1 MRDLFA
7 LAGQRSIATH
17 FISPRKFIMKPTQA
31 GLSVVLVTVAST
43 LLSGC
48 GALPRMDGDR
58 YVTPL
63 SGAAVTANLSNY
75 TKQLDCLGDFLKQ
88 ANLPPSR
95 FAVGRVEDYSGKQD
109 LVNGKRMTQGA
120 ALMVISALAHTRL
133 PIVERLDTSVAEME
147 LKYTD
152 NKLIGDTVPSPENA
166 FRRTIAGTV
175 VGSDYHIV
183 GGITE
188 VNYNVR
194 SGSLETTVS
203 SIGASG
209 RYAVL
214 DVAIDLRLV
223 NTRTLQVVD
232 VASVQKQIIGTE
244 IRAGIFRFLSDS
256 VIDIN
261 AADKAQEPIQKA
273 VRMLTERAVFKLV
286 AGVYKVPEGQC
297 EGPGAQQL
305 AMATSPAVTQARTT
319 TPAQAP
325 APSPIQAPSPSAV
338 PAPTPARA
346 PTPAPVPT
354 SSIDSPASPQSA
366 PGPARVGPASGS
378 ADRSSSPAVAS
389 LSLRLTDTLHVPL
402 EKTTVELPALAVAAN
417 SSQDVNPTAAP
428 AGSKE
433 LAQN

>member
-1 MRDLFA
+1 MKHNRA
-7 LAGQRSIATH
+7 RIAVPYAAV
-17 FISPRKFIMKPTQA
+17 I
-31 GLSVVLVTVAST
+31 GV

-48 GALPRMDGDR
+48 SAIPRMDADH

-63 SGAAVTANLSNY
+63 SGAAVTANQTNY
-75 TKQLDCLGDFLKQ
+75 ARQLECLGDYLKQ

-152 NKLIGDTVPSPENA
+152 NKLIGDAVTSPDNA

-194 SGSLETTVS
+194 SGSLETTVTS
-203 SIGASG
+203 VGASG

-273 VRMLTERAVFKLV
+273 VRMLAERAVFKLV
-286 AGVYKVPEGQC
+286 SGVYKVPAGQC
-297 EGPGAQQL
+297 EMPD
-305 AMATSPAVTQARTT
+305 ARTT
-319 TPAQAP
+319 NTVPAATPISMAVPTTPRRQLEP
-325 APSPIQAPSPSAV
+325 PSVNGNRISSPSR
-338 PAPTPARA
+338 PGP
-346 PTPAPVPT
+346 PVRPPDALT
-354 SSIDSPASPQSA
+354 LRLAEKISA
-366 PGPARVGPASGS
+366 P
-378 ADRSSSPAVAS
+378 
-389 LSLRLTDTLHVPL
+389 
-402 EKTTVELPALAVAAN
+402 PALAVATKTAR
-417 SSQDVNPTAAP
+417 QPRPAAP
-428 AGSKE
+428 PVKPNH
-433 LAQN
+433 LAKN

>member
-1 MRDLFA
+1 MKYTRIGSRVVFGA
-7 LAGQRSIATH
+7 LT
-17 FISPRKFIMKPTQA
+17 
-31 GLSVVLVTVAST
+31 ST
-43 LLSGC
+43 LLAAC
-48 GALPRMDGDR
+48 GSIPRMDAER

-63 SGAAVTANLSNY
+63 SGATVTANLTNY
-75 TKQLDCLGDFLKQ
+75 TRQLDCLGNYLQQ

-152 NKLIGDTVPSPENA
+152 NKLIGDATPSPENP
-166 FRRTIAGTV
+166 FRRTVAGTV
-175 VGSDYHIV
+175 IGSDYHIV

-188 VNYNVR
+188 VNYNIR

-223 NTRTLQVVD
+223 NTRTLQVVG

-273 VRMLTERAVFKLV
+273 VRMLTERAVFQLV
-286 AGVYKVPEGQC
+286 SGVYKVPAGQC
-297 EGPGAQQL
+297 DGPAATTQTVAAVVPTKAVDAISTPAAQSTPATLAPSDAPALQPPVTPRTPVRKTADFPAPISTPGAVSAPSSL
-305 AMATSPAVTQARTT
+305 ALRLSDAPLLSEARVQS
-319 TPAQAP
+319 TPAAVDLP
-325 APSPIQAPSPSAV
+325 ATERFAA
-338 PAPTPARA
+338 
-346 PTPAPVPT
+346 APVV
-354 SSIDSPASPQSA
+354 SA
-366 PGPARVGPASGS
+366 NATLEMVHTRNARG
-378 ADRSSSPAVAS
+378 
-389 LSLRLTDTLHVPL
+389 
-402 EKTTVELPALAVAAN
+402 
-417 SSQDVNPTAAP
+417 Q
-428 AGSKE
+428 
-433 LAQN
+433 

>member
-1 MRDLFA
+1 MKYTRIGSRVVFGA
-7 LAGQRSIATH
+7 LT
-17 FISPRKFIMKPTQA
+17 
-31 GLSVVLVTVAST
+31 ST
-43 LLSGC
+43 LLGAC
-48 GALPRMDGDR
+48 GSIPRMDAER

-63 SGAAVTANLSNY
+63 SGATVTGNLTNY
-75 TKQLDCLGDFLKQ
+75 TRQLDCLGNYLQQ

-95 FAVGRVEDYSGKQD
+95 FAVGRVDDYSGKQD

-152 NKLIGDTVPSPENA
+152 NKLIGDATSSPENP
-166 FRRTIAGTV
+166 FRRTVAGTV
-175 VGSDYHIV
+175 IGSDYHIV

-188 VNYNVR
+188 VNYNIR

-223 NTRTLQVVD
+223 NTRTLQVVG

-273 VRMLTERAVFKLV
+273 VRMLTERAVFQLV
-286 AGVYKVPEGQC
+286 SGVYKVPAGQC
-297 EGPGAQQL
+297 DGPA
-305 AMATSPAVTQARTT
+305 ATTQAAAAIV
-319 TPAQAP
+319 PIKSVNAIPAP
-325 APSPIQAPSPSAV
+325 AAPAV
-338 PAPTPARA
+338 PAPSSGPALQPPADLRTPARKTA
-346 PTPAPVPT
+346 AVPAPVATPGQAST
-354 SSIDSPASPQSA
+354 PSSLTLRLSDVLLLAK
-366 PGPARVGPASGS
+366 ARVQSTPDIVDPPA
-378 ADRSSSPAVAS
+378 ADSFAAAPVAS
-389 LSLRLTDTLHVPL
+389 ASAVL
-402 EKTTVELPALAVAAN
+402 EMAHN
-417 SSQDVNPTAAP
+417 
-428 AGSKE
+428 
-433 LAQN
+433 

>member
-1 MRDLFA
+1 
-7 LAGQRSIATH
+7 
-17 FISPRKFIMKPTQA
+17 MKPSPA
-31 GLSVVLVTVAST
+31 GISSVLITLAST

-48 GALPRMDGDR
+48 GAIPRMDADR

-63 SGAAVTANLSNY
+63 SGAAVTANLTNY
-75 TKQLDCLGDFLKQ
+75 TRQLDCLGDFLKQ
-88 ANLPPSR
+88 ASLPPSR

-152 NKLIGDTVPSPENA
+152 NKLIGDTASAPENT
-166 FRRTIAGTV
+166 FRRTVAGTV
-175 VGSDYHIV
+175 LGSDYHIV

-188 VNYNVR
+188 VNYNIR

-223 NTRTLQVVD
+223 NTRTLQVID

-286 AGVYKVPEGQC
+286 AGLYKVPAGQC
-297 EGPGAQQL
+297 EAPGAQQV
-305 AMATSPAVTQARTT
+305 AAATLPPASQVPTT
-319 TPAQAP
+319 DRVPTPDQKP
-325 APSPIQAPSPSAV
+325 KSPID
-338 PAPTPARA
+338 
-346 PTPAPVPT
+346 TPAPLQNLPK
-354 SSIDSPASPQSA
+354 PA
-366 PGPARVGPASGS
+366 
-378 ADRSSSPAVAS
+378 AVAPS
-389 LSLRLTDTLHVPL
+389 AGSTEHLLSPSVALLKLRLSDTLLGQVGGDAGEPHGI
-402 EKTTVELPALAVAAN
+402 AIAAN
-417 SSQDVNPTAAP
+417 SRQNVSATDALVEPNA
-428 AGSKE
+428 

>member
-1 MRDLFA
+1 
-7 LAGQRSIATH
+7 
-17 FISPRKFIMKPTQA
+17 MKSTQA
-31 GLSVVLVTVAST
+31 GMSAVLVTVAST

-48 GALPRMDGDR
+48 GAIPRMDADR

-63 SGAAVTANLSNY
+63 SGAAVTANLTNY

-152 NKLIGDTVPSPENA
+152 NKLIGDTAPSPDNA

-223 NTRTLQVVD
+223 NTRTLQVID

-297 EGPGAQQL
+297 EGPGVQQL
-305 AMATSPAVTQARTT
+305 AALPAA
-319 TPAQAP
+319 AQAP
-325 APSPIQAPSPSAV
+325 AAALAPVSASA
-338 PAPTPARA
+338 PASV
-346 PTPAPVPT
+346 PAPVPAQVPSHSLALP
-354 SSIDSPASPQSA
+354 SSPVAPLQSVPAPVRA
-366 PGPARVGPASGS
+366 EPASGS
-378 ADRSSSPAVAS
+378 VERPSSPVTAM
-389 LSLRLTDTLHVPL
+389 LSLRLSDTLRLQP
-402 EKTTVELPALAVAAN
+402 EKSEAEPPAVTVAAGSGENDSSTVALA
-417 SSQDVNPTAAP
+417 AP
-428 AGSKE
+428 NE
-433 LAQN
+433 LAHN